1 MAELA
6 SLIAQLA
13 DPDPAVREAAA
24 NSLYELGRS
33 LAQAATQS
41 WRADAQLTRLLT
53 GPPTVGT
60 AVTPGNF
67 AKIHAAFGSPRL
79 ADVPPDQDAREF
91 ELHLGPAR
99 LDILTTRATSN
110 SGTAPGA
117 IARFLERFGE
127 GIQQVEYPTSDV
139 DRASQLLRTRFRLE
153 PVYPQTRPGTD
164 GTRINFFL
172 VPAPDGRKV
181 LIELVETPETS
192 GG

>member
-6 SLIAQLA
+6 PLIAQLA

-41 WRADAQLTRLLT
+41 WRADAQLAPLLI

-60 AVTPGNF
+60 AVTPENF
-67 AKIHAAFGSPRL
+67 AEIHAAFGSPRL

-91 ELHLGPAR
+91 ELHLGSAR

-139 DRASQLLRTRFRLE
+139 DGASQLLRTRFRLE
-153 PVYPQTRPGTD
+153 PVYPQTRPGAD

-181 LIELVETPETS
+181 LIELVETPQTP
-192 GG
+192 G